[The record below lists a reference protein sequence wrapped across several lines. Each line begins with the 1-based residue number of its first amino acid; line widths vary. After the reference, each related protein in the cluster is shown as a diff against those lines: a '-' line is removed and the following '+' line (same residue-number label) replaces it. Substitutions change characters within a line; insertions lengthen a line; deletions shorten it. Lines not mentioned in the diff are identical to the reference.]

1 MAVEAFPYGGGHD
14 EGGTMSWNL
23 AGTFYENCSCDAICP
38 CTWSNL
44 AHKATRDDF
53 CRFALAFDVENGEI
67 EGVDVSGRTFVM
79 IGDTPPN
86 MADGNWRVGVIV
98 DDGANEEQVG
108 KFGRVISGEL
118 GGPPAALGPFLGEFL
133 GIEQGSISIESDG
146 KRHHIKVDE
155 LVDYSGERVTLES
168 GEPVTL
174 TNIVAHPAGPT
185 LGIAPVSHSQVSAF
199 GVEFSGEDLS
209 GFSNP
214 FAWSG

>member
-1 MAVEAFPYGGGHD
+1 
-14 EGGTMSWNL
+14 MSWNL

-67 EGVDVSGRTFVM
+67 EGVDVSGRSFVM

-86 MADGNWRVGVIV
+86 MAEGNWRVGVIV

-133 GIEQGSISIESDG
+133 GIEQGPITIDSDG
-146 KRHHIKVDE
+146 KRHHIKVGE

-168 GEPVTL
+168 GEQVTL

-185 LGIAPVSHSQVSAF
+185 LGLAPVSRSQVNAF
-199 GVEFSGEDLS
+199 GVGFSGEDLS

-214 FAWSG
+214 FAWSGS